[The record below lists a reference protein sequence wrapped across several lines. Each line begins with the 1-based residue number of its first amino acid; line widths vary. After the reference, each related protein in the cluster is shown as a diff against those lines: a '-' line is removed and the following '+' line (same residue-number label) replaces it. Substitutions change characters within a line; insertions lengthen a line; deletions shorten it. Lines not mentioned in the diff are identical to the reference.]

1 MDDRYTTQ
9 RLAGFPWLR
18 FEPELEREY
27 RDSFAAMNVTRIRLA
42 GTLALL
48 AVLGFIVLDTVF
60 GSNLESTRSDLLLFG
75 FCVPASVIPLVA
87 TYYERLAPYLLRMI
101 QAGVV
106 SVSAGVL
113 LVVVIGRQEQ
123 PWFPYEALLLV
134 TVYTYF
140 IAGLMFYQAVACGTA
155 LWVAFIVTNWNLQ
168 QHSVL
173 LYEAYYLGVANALG
187 WIGLYLLDRQARMQ
201 FLLRHELRQQAALD
215 SLTGLLNHRGF
226 NSHLEMAWLQAQRA
240 LTSVGLMVVDL
251 DDFKSINDSAGHQF
265 GDQALQH
272 VARVLK
278 SCALRPLD
286 AAGRY
291 GGDELIAM
299 WYGVDGAFVQKL
311 AEELPGRLEG
321 LQSGDQGAPVSVRI
335 SGGAVLAWPRPGLT
349 VQEAMKAADDL
360 LYEMKRN
367 SRGKIGFKVLR
378 QLPAEGGQQSAAA

>member
-1 MDDRYTTQ
+1 MDDRYTAQ
-9 RLAGFPWLR
+9 RLSGFPWLR

-27 RDSFAAMNVTRIRLA
+27 RDSFAEMNVTRIRLA

-48 AVLGFIVLDTVF
+48 SVFGFIILDTLF
-60 GSNLESTRSDLLLFG
+60 GSNLESGRSDLLLFG
-75 FCVPASVIPLVA
+75 FCVPATVIPLAA
-87 TYYERLAPYLLRMI
+87 TYYERLGPYLLRMI

-123 PWFPYEALLLV
+123 PWFPYESLLLV

-155 LWVAFIVTNWNLQ
+155 LWVAFVATNWNRQ

-187 WIGLYLLDRQARMQ
+187 WIGLYLLDRQSRMQ

-226 NSHLEMAWLQAQRA
+226 QAHLEMAWLQAQRA
-240 LTSVGLMVVDL
+240 LTSVGLMLIDL
-251 DDFKSINDSAGHQF
+251 DDFKNINDSAGHQF

-272 VARVLK
+272 VARALK
-278 SCALRPLD
+278 GCALRPLD

-291 GGDELIAM
+291 GGDELIAL
-299 WYGVDGAFVQKL
+299 WYGVDGPFVQKL

-321 LQSGDQGAPVSVRI
+321 LQGSDEGGPVRVRI

-378 QLPAEGGQQSAAA
+378 QLPGEQQSAAA